1 MIYFVRRGELRGG
14 REKRRSDSK
23 VLDKVG
29 GTLERGKG
37 FPLKSLQG
45 IFGKGK
51 DQKCVKLK
59 KQKEKVYSGKRFID
73 GIMIER
79 KQTGKEELY

>member
-45 IFGKGK
+45 IFGKSSIVGFLI
-51 DQKCVKLK
+51 V
-59 KQKEKVYSGKRFID
+59 FIQI
-73 GIMIER
+73 GF
-79 KQTGKEELY
+79 KFL

>member
-29 GTLERGKG
+29 GILERGKG
-37 FPLKSLQG
+37 FPSKSLQG
-45 IFGKGK
+45 IFGKSSIVGFLI
-51 DQKCVKLK
+51 V
-59 KQKEKVYSGKRFID
+59 FIQI
-73 GIMIER
+73 GF
-79 KQTGKEELY
+79 KFL

>member
-37 FPLKSLQG
+37 FPLKSLQE
-45 IFGKGK
+45 IFGRSSIKS
-51 DQKCVKLK
+51 V
-59 KQKEKVYSGKRFID
+59 
-73 GIMIER
+73 
-79 KQTGKEELY
+79 